1 MDRVQHFPRSTRRAT
16 ALPATMPYKWD
27 FGSVF
32 GHLDLLLVGL
42 LGTVKIALISIVLGV
57 VVGALLAAMRLS
69 PKRWLRAPATAF
81 VEFYRNTPPIVHFFW
96 FFYALPI
103 LIGLSLD
110 PYAAAVLALSTQSG
124 AFYAEVF
131 RGGVLSIER
140 GQWEGARSLGM
151 TNAQALR
158 RVVVPQALRRM
169 IAPFIERSFELTKT
183 TALASTLAYAE
194 LLYQAQQVNSITF
207 RPMEVYTT
215 IAVMYFLLLFTASTL
230 ARIAERRLARVG

>member
-1 MDRVQHFPRSTRRAT
+1 MQRYQ
-16 ALPATMPYKWD
+16 WD
-27 FGSVF
+27 FGAVF
-32 GHLDLLLVGL
+32 GHMDMLWVGL
-42 LGTVKIALISIVLGV
+42 AGTVKIALISIVAGV
-57 VVGALLAAMRLS
+57 VVGAILASMRLS
-69 PKRWLRAPATAF
+69 AKSWLRVPAAAF

-103 LIGLSLD
+103 VIGLNLD

-131 RGGVLSIER
+131 RGGIVSVER
-140 GQWEGARSLGM
+140 GQWEGARALGM
-151 TNAQALR
+151 THAAALR
-158 RVVVPQALRRM
+158 RVIVPQALRRM

-194 LLYQAQQVNSITF
+194 LLYQAQQVNSITY

-215 IAVMYFLLLFTASTL
+215 IAVMYFALLFTTSTL
-230 ARIAERRLARVG
+230 ARIAERRLARIG

>member
-1 MDRVQHFPRSTRRAT
+1 
-16 ALPATMPYKWD
+16 MPYKWD
-27 FGSVF
+27 FSAVWSHF
-32 GHLDLLLVGL
+32 DLLLIGL
-42 LGTVKIALISIVLGV
+42 LGTVKIALVSIVLGV
-57 VVGALLAAMRLS
+57 VVGMVLALLRLS
-69 PKRWLRAPATAF
+69 DNGWLRVPATAF

-103 LIGLSLD
+103 IIGLNLD

-131 RGGVLSIER
+131 RGSIVSIER
-140 GQWEGARSLGM
+140 GQWEAARALGM
-151 TNAQALR
+151 THNAVLR

-169 IAPFIERSFELTKT
+169 VAPFVERSFELTKT

-215 IAVMYFLLLFTASTL
+215 IAVMYFLLLFTASSL
-230 ARIAERRLARVG
+230 MRVAERRLARIG